1 MSKPKSVS
9 PRSHSSKQP
18 TRSAPPSSR
27 RKRERAKNKRAT
39 RATHTSAVSTPGLV
53 GLGVMIGLTG
63 HIVEQSRGEAWWSTQ
78 YAYAADAAAARQAL
92 LGVSPVAPQIHAAP
106 PPADPDVDPRPPI
119 VAAVADVPE
128 QPAVTFLD
136 GLETPTGLVI
146 PAEPAIEKYIEHYG
160 VSPKGKAMFQS
171 WWRRSGEYDRIVEA
185 ALRKHRVPVALKAL
199 VFVESAFQ
207 PEAVSPAGASGMWQF
222 MKATAEAYHL
232 VVDPEYDQRF
242 DPHAASNAAAKHL
255 ADLYAETDDWPLAL
269 AAYNYGLH
277 NVRARLQ
284 EAGVRTFWELAARD
298 DFLPLETRQY
308 VPRVLAIAV
317 IISNQEHFGLSNVSR
332 ATSGPRT
339 TRYEAPLGVPLSL
352 LARAAG
358 TSKNQLLKL
367 NPHLRKRELPSAM
380 DRVTLNVRGTWY
392 ARIQS
397 TLPLLMAD
405 GVRRRDLEVGA
416 DFDWGKD
423 EWIDEL
429 EGRSTDAVPTASSN
443 TANADP
449 PHTGSSTAA
458 SKGVDLGAT
467 LPLTQVVSLRDGA
480 DSSNVNAGNATPT
493 EPVGATTTGSNGSL
507 TPAPIV
513 GVGMR
518 ATDRGPDAS
527 PRLASPSSGGSRVQ
541 KDAPLDAHP
550 ILAVATASGDATTAV
565 QRAASVVTTPVVA
578 ATTGPAAH
586 GSPDATANT
595 TTAPSVLAKRVDPAP
610 VLAVAN
616 PIPSKADAAPQ
627 LDAEPL
633 YNQGAVR
640 LGTPARAVHVAT
652 SNTGSNTA
660 TSNGE
665 TLTTTAEAPQEAN
678 ARGLIPIRLTGQAS
692 RLNGGNS
699 ASSFTPLGVTKSVI
713 R

>member
-18 TRSAPPSSR
+18 ARSAPPSSR
-27 RKRERAKNKRAT
+27 RKRQGSASKRAV
-39 RATHTSAVSTPGLV
+39 RASHSSAVSTPGLV
-53 GLGVMIGLTG
+53 GIGVMIGLTG
-63 HIVEQSRGEAWWSTQ
+63 HIVEQSRGDAWWSTQ

-92 LGVSPVAPQIHAAP
+92 LGVSPVAPQIHATP
-106 PPADPDVDPRPPI
+106 PPADPDVDPRPPV

-146 PAEPAIEKYIEHYG
+146 PAEPAVERFIEHYG

-207 PEAVSPAGASGMWQF
+207 PEAVSPAGASGLWQF
-222 MKATAEAYHL
+222 MKATAEAYSL
-232 VVDPEYDQRF
+232 VVEPEYDQRF

-298 DFLPLETRQY
+298 DLLPLETRQY
-308 VPRVLAIAV
+308 VPRVLAISV
-317 IISNQEHFGLSNVSR
+317 IISNQEHFGLSNLSR
-332 ATSGPRT
+332 AASGPRS

-367 NPHLRKRELPSAM
+367 NPQLRKRELPGAL

-405 GVRRRDLEVGA
+405 GVRRRDLEVGP

-423 EWIDEL
+423 DWVDEL
-429 EGRSTDAVPTASSN
+429 EARPNEAVATASPN
-443 TANADP
+443 N
-449 PHTGSSTAA
+449 
-458 SKGVDLGAT
+458 VELGAT
-467 LPLTQVVSLRDGA
+467 QPLTQGIALRDRVESGSVHPSGA
-480 DSSNVNAGNATPT
+480 GGVGST
-493 EPVGATTTGSNGSL
+493 EPVKVASASNTSL
-507 TPAPIV
+507 TPAPIL

-518 ATDRGPDAS
+518 VVERAGGAS
-527 PRLASPSSGGSRVQ
+527 SANSSTSAESSTKGASSDV
-541 KDAPLDAHP
+541 PLDARP
-550 ILAVATASGDATTAV
+550 ILAVATSAVDTRTAPQTAAEVTPIVAASANRGASAATTSASAAPASGDEA
-565 QRAASVVTTPVVA
+565 
-578 ATTGPAAH
+578 PAA
-586 GSPDATANT
+586 T
-595 TTAPSVLAKRVDPAP
+595 TTAPIGIGRVDTAP
-610 VLAVAN
+610 VLAVTTTMA
-616 PIPSKADAAPQ
+616 PKAIATPHQA
-627 LDAEPL
+627 DAEPL

-640 LGTPARAVHVAT
+640 LGIPVRGV
-652 SNTGSNTA
+652 NGSA
-660 TSNGE
+660 PKDGE
-665 TLTTTAEAPQEAN
+665 TSATQVHGGAQADAN
-678 ARGLIPIRLTGQAS
+678 GRGLIPIRLTGQAS
-692 RLNGGNS
+692 QLNAGNH
-699 ASSFTPLGVTKSVI
+699 AGSFTPLGVTKSVV

>member
-18 TRSAPPSSR
+18 SRSAPPSSR
-27 RKRERAKNKRAT
+27 RKRERSASKRAS
-39 RATHTSAVSTPGLV
+39 RASHSSVVSTPGLV
-53 GLGVMIGLTG
+53 GIGVMIGLTG

-92 LGVSPVAPQIHAAP
+92 LGVSPVAPQIHAAQ
-106 PPADPDVDPRPPI
+106 PPADPDVDPRPPV
-119 VAAVADVPE
+119 VAAISEVPE

-146 PAEPAIEKYIEHYG
+146 PAEPAIERFIEHYG

-171 WWRRSGEYDRIVEA
+171 WWRRSGEYDRMVEA

-207 PEAVSPAGASGMWQF
+207 PEAVSPAGASGLWQF
-222 MKATAEAYHL
+222 MKATAEGYGL
-232 VVDPEYDQRF
+232 VVEPEYDQRF

-277 NVRARLQ
+277 NVRARLR

-298 DFLPLETRQY
+298 DLLPLETRQY
-308 VPRVLAIAV
+308 VPRVLAISV
-317 IISNQEHFGLSNVSR
+317 IISNQEHFGLSNLSR
-332 ATSGPRT
+332 ATSGPRS

-367 NPHLRKRELPSAM
+367 NPQLRKRELPGAV

-392 ARIQS
+392 ARIQA

-405 GVRRRDLEVGA
+405 GVRRRDLEVGS

-423 EWIDEL
+423 EWIDEV
-429 EGRSTDAVPTASSN
+429 EARPGEAVPTAPN
-443 TANADP
+443 
-449 PHTGSSTAA
+449 
-458 SKGVDLGAT
+458 VDLGKT
-467 LPLTQVVSLRDGA
+467 LPLTQVTSLRNSVDSAGA
-480 DSSNVNAGNATPT
+480 DSAGANAAVTNSGGATSE
-493 EPVGATTTGSNGSL
+493 EPVKAASAPGSSSAL
-507 TPAPIV
+507 TPAPIL

-518 ATDRGPDAS
+518 TAERALAAVPTAAASTQPSQVLSETVRTPPLAGRPILSVATPSVDAKAS
-527 PRLASPSSGGSRVQ
+527 PP
-541 KDAPLDAHP
+541 
-550 ILAVATASGDATTAV
+550 T
-565 QRAASVVTTPVVA
+565 AASVVAASASTTSLV
-578 ATTGPAAH
+578 G
-586 GSPDATANT
+586 
-595 TTAPSVLAKRVDPAP
+595 P
-610 VLAVAN
+610 VLAVTGTA
-616 PIPSKADAAPQ
+616 PKAVKTPQ
-627 LDAEPL
+627 LDTDPL
-633 YNQGAVR
+633 FNQGAVR
-640 LGTPARAVHVAT
+640 LGTPAHQV
-652 SNTGSNTA
+652 NGSA
-660 TSNGE
+660 RNGE
-665 TLTTTAEAPQEAN
+665 IPAAQATAESQSDAH

-692 RLNGGNS
+692 HLNAGNH